1 MHHRHL
7 TTQLYLH
14 YLPQFPDHIV
24 WPFTGRVIPALPGAR
39 TWGCRLCVHFSL
51 NFFYNY
57 CYNYFSYFS
66 LVMNL
71 TTNTVRWHDSINCF
85 IFFTFLSVLII
96 GDLMVRSRSLSLSV
110 FLWWFFSLSHSRF
123 FFFWGYKESLVI
135 KRVLHFKKISKY
147 FIAKMMLGSYFLFK
161 MVCEKTWYS
170 ICTPTRVHR
179 DTSNFIS
186 RNKLVSYFDLKLF
199 SKDKFSFQRFRI

>member
-1 MHHRHL
+1 MTRFNKLFYIFHV
-7 TTQLYLH
+7 
-14 YLPQFPDHIV
+14 FECVDH
-24 WPFTGRVIPALPGAR
+24 WWFDGPL
-39 TWGCRLCVHFSL
+39 
-51 NFFYNY
+51 
-57 CYNYFSYFS
+57 
-66 LVMNL
+66 
-71 TTNTVRWHDSINCF
+71 
-85 IFFTFLSVLII
+85 
-96 GDLMVRSRSLSLSV
+96 SLSLS
-110 FLWWFFSLSHSRF
+110 LFFCDSSVCHTRAFFYFF

-186 RNKLVSYFDLKLF
+186 FAETSWYLILILSYFLKTNSAF
-199 SKDKFSFQRFRI
+199 NDFVFRNRIVRFLMASIWGWRGGCF